1 MLKRFIFWEYQR
13 GSWQYDII
21 VGLILAFLLLTPRAW
36 FRDQPR
42 IAKASDIALLSSAN
56 GVSEFFVQK
65 DNVASAS
72 AGDGQRV
79 GKVTEQ
85 LRIKTGDKRLT
96 VSRLEPVKDSEGE
109 LQGYVAYARH

>member
-13 GSWQYDII
+13 GSWQYDVI
-21 VGLILAFLLLTPRAW
+21 VAVILIFLLLTPRAW

-65 DNVASAS
+65 GNLANVS
-72 AGDGQRV
+72 DDQRV

-85 LRIKTGDKRLT
+85 VRIKTGNQRLT
-96 VSRLEPVKDSEGE
+96 VTRLEPVQDSEGA
-109 LQGYVAYARH
+109 LQGYVAFARN